1 MSSINDEW
9 FIIKDLD
16 GFIEAS
22 RALVF
27 NNFGTNQKEGID
39 PLALSV
45 SDLDQ
50 DELDSVL
57 SYDET
62 KNIIVDLLRKQTNKR
77 NQKIRYLLNNDLY
90 MKIISAIGDRM
101 TSNILNSLVNRGL
114 VETAYDENADDFIF
128 WVKENEND
136 KPETD

>member
-1 MSSINDEW
+1 
-9 FIIKDLD
+9 
-16 GFIEAS
+16 
-22 RALVF
+22 
-27 NNFGTNQKEGID
+27 
-39 PLALSV
+39 
-45 SDLDQ
+45 
-50 DELDSVL
+50 
-57 SYDET
+57 
-62 KNIIVDLLRKQTNKR
+62 
-77 NQKIRYLLNNDLY
+77 

>member
-9 FIIKDLD
+9 FIIKDLN

-27 NNFGTNQKEGID
+27 NNFGANQNESID

-62 KNIIVDLLRKQTNKR
+62 KNIIIDLLRKQTNKR